1 MSHVLLIFCHAH
13 LGDTVINRGR
23 IVVVTALEGDNR
35 YKELLEAVEDQ
46 LTKINEEAAQVRQV
60 TNKTRSF
67 LQLTNGSRRAREL
80 TNGGR

>member
-1 MSHVLLIFCHAH
+1 MSYFCNAH
-13 LGDTVINRGR
+13 IGDTVINRGR

-60 TNKTRSF
+60 TNETRSF